1 MTPAEWNDLMGA
13 IVSVAIVL
21 AFVAISIWGKD

>member
-1 MTPAEWNDLMGA
+1 MTPAEWNDLMGT
-13 IVSVAIVL
+13 IVVVVIVL